1 MLKDIYTV
9 RGELKDGTLTLI
21 RNDKNRIP
29 INLDE
34 LIKGFTW
41 YYDNS
46 SHSNDIQNEQQP
58 TGDNTTPIKQYA
70 IYVQKQGAG
79 QITANKT
86 VVNEGDDVRINV
98 VVEDGYRVKS
108 FTVNGER
115 KELTNNIYYISNVNA
130 NITAIVVFEAIPE
143 EPDPVR
149 PDDPTP
155 EPIYNTV
162 TVQQTAGGTITVKQD
177 STTITGTRNI
187 EQGLQLVITAQP
199 NNGYNF
205 VCIKING
212 DQITSLPYTYTVA
225 TNVTITAQFEKIV
238 EPTPDDP
245 QPSGEFPVAQA
256 VDLDLPSGIKW
267 ASWNIG
273 STSPLDVGTDG
284 ATLFQW
290 GDPTGQVRELSFS
303 ANPYYKAQTSGDND
317 SVNIAGTQWDIATV
331 KWGSGWQIPTFE
343 QFQEL
348 IANCNMSVSDYTD
361 SAGKTYRA
369 YKIWSKKDSS
379 KFIYLPESGLRN
391 SRGEYRQV
399 SNGCY
404 YWTATN
410 NGAGSANYAIPI
422 QGTVRQD
429 YLNYVCLLAIR
440 PIYITNTTTN
450 PTSPT
455 NSLTD
460 EGRAAKAVDLGL
472 TVKWATYNVGTTSEY
487 QAGVYL
493 PWGYISEPRSYRK
506 QDLTLY
512 KADEDTWLGADAMH
526 LNGTTL
532 PSEYDVVHYRW
543 GGKWRM
549 PTKSEWNEIVSSCD
563 WVWQGSGYRVFKS
576 GSTNINESI
585 FLPVTGFKSTNSSGV
600 TTTQNQTS
608 CQYWSSDIN
617 GYYGA
622 HEQEA
627 MCFKGDDTTKGVFN
641 SYREYGLCVRPVI
654 KD

>member
-46 SHSNDIQNEQQP
+46 SHFNDIQNEQQP

-199 NNGYNF
+199 NNGYDF
-205 VCIKING
+205 VCIEING
-212 DQITSLPYTYTVA
+212 DRITSLPYTYTV
-225 TNVTITAQFEKIV
+225 TTDVTIAAQFEKIV

-245 QPSGEFPVAQA
+245 QPSSEFPVAQA

-303 ANPYYKAQTSGDND
+303 ANPYYKAQTSGDNN